1 MEKTLKN
8 LNWVLINISSNIET
22 AEKRINDISRL
33 LFDNKAHF
41 GITCKK
47 CKITPITGSRFVCT
61 KCEDFSLC
69 WRCEIKNTH
78 EHKSFVELNKNFYHE
93 KVFCNG
99 CKAGPI
105 QGLRFKCKICDHF
118 GSFYLD
124 FCLSCKNTKNHI
136 HDFFEWPPFMIKLIS
151 SPIGKVSYYPSEE
164 FFRSWTVFNE
174 GNEPLKKFFI
184 VCTAGDCCSNAYAA
198 NSPNYVFDDIIIPE
212 KSSREIFINDFIT
225 QTTPGYYKSEWRL
238 ASSITGSIFGPKF
251 YYDLFIISRNKIN

>member
-1 MEKTLKN
+1 
-8 LNWVLINISSNIET
+8 
-22 AEKRINDISRL
+22 
-33 LFDNKAHF
+33 
-41 GITCKK
+41 
-47 CKITPITGSRFVCT
+47 
-61 KCEDFSLC
+61 
-69 WRCEIKNTH
+69 
-78 EHKSFVELNKNFYHE
+78 
-93 KVFCNG
+93 
-99 CKAGPI
+99 
-105 QGLRFKCKICDHF
+105 
-118 GSFYLD
+118 
-124 FCLSCKNTKNHI
+124 
-136 HDFFEWPPFMIKLIS
+136 MIKLIS
-151 SPIGKVSYYPSEE
+151 LPIGKVSYYPSEE